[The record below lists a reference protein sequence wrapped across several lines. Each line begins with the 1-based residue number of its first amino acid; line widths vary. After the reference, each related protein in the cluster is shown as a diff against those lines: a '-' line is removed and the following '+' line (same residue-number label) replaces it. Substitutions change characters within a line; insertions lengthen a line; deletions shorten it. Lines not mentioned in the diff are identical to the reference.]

1 MRRCPRWAFAL
12 MEILVVISIV
22 AILISILLPPLAMAR
37 ELAHRAVS
45 MANVRGIIQSM
56 VIYAQSN
63 NGCFLYDA
71 GANGESRHCREC
83 G

>member
-1 MRRCPRWAFAL
+1 

-22 AILISILLPPLAMAR
+22 AILISILLPALAMAR
-37 ELAHRAVS
+37 ELADRAVCT
-45 MANVRGIIQSM
+45 ANVRGIIPSV
-56 VIYAQSN
+56 VIYAQNN